1 MQMTFRFL
9 SLFLPLF
16 TAHVLADFLLQ
27 TDLDVKW
34 KTKPRVLLKHTLIV
48 AVVSYLLL
56 GVLGAWPLI
65 LVLALS
71 HALFDFIKTRYT
83 ADRLLFFLIDQL
95 AHLAVIIATVL
106 VLNSRNLQLH
116 PYALGSLL
124 GEPYYILCTLI
135 SGITVTLNVGG
146 FVVGYAVRPLLDEM
160 ETKTE
165 EAGGDNIIDP
175 LERGFEEGGRII
187 GYLER
192 ALILLFVL
200 VNQPQA
206 VGFLIAAK
214 SIFRF
219 GELSDSSRRMEA
231 EYIIIGTLYS
241 FLFGLISAYTVRWL
255 LAALS

>member
-1 MQMTFRFL
+1 MTNQFL
-9 SLFLPLF
+9 YFFLPLF
-16 TAHVLADFLLQ
+16 TAHILADFLLQ
-27 TDLDVKW
+27 TDLDVRW
-34 KTKPRVLLKHTLIV
+34 KTRPRVLLKHTLIV
-48 AVVSYLLL
+48 AVLSYLLL
-56 GVLGAWPLI
+56 GILRAWPLI

-71 HALFDFIKTRYT
+71 HALFDFIKTRY
-83 ADRLLFFLIDQL
+83 AQDRLLFFLIDQL
-95 AHLAVIIATVL
+95 AHLAVILATVL
-106 VLNSRNLQLH
+106 VLNSLNLQPH
-116 PYALGSLL
+116 PYSLGILL
-124 GEPYYILCTLI
+124 GRPYYILCALF
-135 SGITVTLNVGG
+135 SGITVTVKVGG
-146 FVVGYAVRPLLDEM
+146 FVVGYAVRPLLEEM
-160 ETKTE
+160 ELKAE
-165 EAGGDNIIDP
+165 QAGDDNIINP

-241 FLFGLISAYTVRWL
+241 FLFGLASAYTFRWL
-255 LAALS
+255 LRLLS

>member
-1 MQMTFRFL
+1 MTYRFL

-16 TAHVLADFLLQ
+16 TAHILADFLLQ
-27 TDLDVKW
+27 TDLDVRW
-34 KTKPRVLLKHTLIV
+34 KTRPRVLLKHALIV
-48 AVVSYLLL
+48 GGLSFLLL
-56 GVLGAWPLI
+56 GVLRAWPLI

-71 HALFDFIKTRYT
+71 HAIFDFIKTRYT
-83 ADRLLFFLIDQL
+83 QDRLLFFLIDQL
-95 AHLAVIIATVL
+95 AHFAVILATVL
-106 VLNSRNLQLH
+106 VLNSLDLQLH
-116 PYALGSLL
+116 PYSLGSLL
-124 GEPYYILCTLI
+124 GRPYYVLCALL
-135 SGITVTLNVGG
+135 SGIIVTVKVGG
-146 FVVGYAVRPLLDEM
+146 FVVGYAVRPLLEEM
-160 ETKTE
+160 EAKAE
-165 EAGGDNIIDP
+165 EVGAEQIINP
-175 LERGFEEGGRII
+175 LERGFDEGGRII

-241 FLFGLISAYTVRWL
+241 FLFGLISAYTLRWL
-255 LAALS
+255 LALLT